1 MKACLVFLTVILI
14 VSSLS
19 GCASSTKEPTTQTPL
34 ETNKPAAQT
43 PAVTNESAGNF
54 SVISHATTTKY
65 GRQVW
70 CIYVKAFK
78 DDPSVWD
85 KIRSYGLNLA
95 DQLHAGNGQVAVAF
109 YFFDVLNGVSSP
121 AVVDNF
127 WNVPGEDPHCVAS
140 FSMMTDGSTV
150 AWKYPFVDSK
160 ASPL

>member
-1 MKACLVFLTVILI
+1 M
-14 VSSLS
+14 S
-19 GCASSTKEPTTQTPL
+19 GGCSPSGSTPVEPNRPDV
-34 ETNKPAAQT
+34 QT
-43 PAVTNESAGNF
+43 PATTDQSSRNF
-54 SVISHATTTKY
+54 SVISHATTTNEY
-65 GRQVW
+65 GTERQVW

-78 DDPSVWD
+78 DAPSVWD
-85 KIRSYGLNLA
+85 EIRSYGLNLA
-95 DQLHAGNGQVAVAF
+95 DQLNAGNGQNAVAL

-140 FSMMTDGSTV
+140 ISVDTSGQVV